1 MKENERPF
9 ASDVEKNSND
19 ARNGQTPAPVSLL
32 PTTLASLGLEGSG
45 AQASQSPASVTDA
58 LQSEQWQERL
68 RAVRLLAVSEASL
81 EPLASALHDP
91 AWQVRATVVFALA

>member
-19 ARNGQTPAPVSLL
+19 ARNVQTQAPASLL
-32 PTTLASLGLEGSG
+32 PTILASLGLEGSG

-68 RAVRLLAVSEASL
+68 RAVRLLAGSRASL
-81 EPLASALHDP
+81 EPLASAVPDP
-91 AWQVRATVVFALA
+91 ARPARAPVVF